1 MARARVAASVWGGG
15 EWEGA
20 WEQGEGDVVD
30 EEAASRASRAW
41 EELKARARLQRNG
54 ASSRTLT
61 RTSGTET
68 LVLLYMCPHTSH
80 ATMCVLIL
88 TFPSSQKHIQ
98 R

>member
-1 MARARVAASVWGGG
+1 MGGG
-15 EWEGA
+15 